1 MYTLSLESPAIN
13 NITTLLFNVLL
24 ETQGIR
30 LDRNFC
36 QLSPSSLRLSS
47 RPLSLHRYDILL
59 LPRSS
64 PQPEKGTKLA
74 NETLSLSFDSR
85 RHARENFSRETS
97 PLPVDSISTARIRP
111 RREGEEEIAARHRTI
126 HAAGVSRCGPRP
138 NEFARM
144 QSGAGRADFCRLAAR
159 SVQFALHLLQ
169 IGFPSFLARAHA
181 DGGWRPTRISH
192 EKRGRIPSQ
201 SDNPGL
207 SRAISVIDEPLQ

>member
-47 RPLSLHRYDILL
+47 SLVTPIRHPPPPSLF
-59 LPRSS
+59 S
-64 PQPEKGTKLA
+64 PARER
-74 NETLSLSFDSR
+74 NETRKPLSLSFDSR

-207 SRAISVIDEPLQ
+207 SRAISVIDEPLR

>member
-207 SRAISVIDEPLQ
+207 SRAISVIDEPLR